1 MRSLFR
7 HRDFRLLLAGQSAS
21 TLGDR
26 LVFVAL
32 ALLPLGY
39 VLAGPLG
46 EAFGAVE
53 VLAVGGAIGLAAL
66 AASLLSRDVWNLSSK
81 VAAASP

>member
-7 HRDFRLLLAGQSAS
+7 DRDFRLLLAGQSAS

-53 VLAVGGAIGLAAL
+53 GAIGLAAL

-81 VAAASP
+81 AAAASP